1 MEKTFLK
8 TKVLDRNYKALHGNK
23 RFIIN
28 QGGSRSSKTYSLCQ
42 LFIAHAMSEPNERI
56 SIVRKTLPALRN
68 TVMVDFFEI
77 LQEHNIYNKIAHNKT
92 NNTYTFDNGSQ
103 VAFFST
109 DDEQKLRGRKHSIV
123 WANEANELLH
133 EEFMQLNM
141 RCEGKF
147 FVDFNPSENSSWIYD
162 LPKEES
168 ITIKSTY
175 RDNPFLPQSIINQI
189 EDLKRTDEAL
199 YQIYALG
206 ERATSKSNIY
216 SNWTFVKQRP
226 ERFQEYVY
234 GLDFGYN
241 HPTALIKV
249 YWHEKDIYIEP
260 VIYESYLTTS
270 DLIERFKELDI
281 STIKDIKA
289 DYARPE
295 IIHELVLAGYNVTNA
310 SKEVKEG
317 INNVKTF
324 KVYCQDEDYLKR
336 EYENYMW
343 KKVRDTITDEPVK
356 LHDDAMD
363 AIRYAVKHIKTEYYS
378 DNGYLAF

>member
-1 MEKTFLK
+1 MKID
-8 TKVLDRNYKALHGNK
+8 LDATVVFEANLNALEGER

-42 LFIAHAMSEPNERI
+42 LFILHCLQNPNERI

-77 LQEHNIYNKIAHNKT
+77 LQGMNLYRKQSHNKT
-92 NNTYTFDNGSQ
+92 NNTYTFANGSQ

-109 DDEQKLRGRKHSIV
+109 DDEQKLRGRKHAIV

-162 LPKEES
+162 LPEEDS
-168 ITIKSTY
+168 VTIKSTY

-206 ERATSKSNIY
+206 EKAVSKQNIY
-216 SNWTFVKQRP
+216 DGWEFVKKKP
-226 ERFQEYVY
+226 VRFENYVY

-241 HPTALIKV
+241 HPSALVRV
-249 YWHEKDIYIEP
+249 YWHERDIYIEP
-260 VIYESYLTTS
+260 VIYQSYLTTPE
-270 DLIERFKELDI
+270 LIELMKQKGIEYSREIL
-281 STIKDIKA
+281 A

-295 IIHELVLAGYNVTNA
+295 IIAELQIANYNVLNA
-310 SKEVKEG
+310 TKEVKNG

-324 KVYCQDEDYLKR
+324 KVYCEDHPELVR
-336 EYENYMW
+336 EYDNYKW
-343 KKVRDTITDEPVK
+343 KKVKDHITDEPVK

-363 AIRYAVKHIKTEYYS
+363 AIRYAVQFIKQEYYT
-378 DNGYLAF
+378 DNSYLSF

>member
-1 MEKTFLK
+1 MKAKIKATRVFE
-8 TKVLDRNYKALHGNK
+8 DNRKALNGDK
-23 RFIIN
+23 RFIVN

-42 LFIAHAMSEPNERI
+42 LFIIHCLSNPGTRL

-77 LQEHNIYNKIAHNKT
+77 IQEMGIYSKLSHNKT
-92 NNTYTFDNGSQ
+92 NNTYDFGNGSV

-109 DDEQKLRGRKHSIV
+109 DDEQKLRGRKHSVV

-162 LPKEES
+162 LPEEDT

-175 RDNPFLPQSIINQI
+175 KDNPFLPDSIKNQI

-206 ERATSKSNIY
+206 EKAVSKSNIY
-216 SNWTFVKQRP
+216 SNWTFVKQKP
-226 ERFQEYVY
+226 HKFEQYVY

-241 HPTALIKV
+241 HPTALVRV
-249 YWHEKDIYIEP
+249 YWHERDIYIEP
-260 VIYESYLTTS
+260 VIYESYLTTT
-270 DLIERFKELDI
+270 DLIERMNGLGTSKTTEI
-281 STIKDIKA
+281 MA

-295 IIHELVLAGYNVTNA
+295 IIKEIEIAGYNILNA
-310 SKEVKEG
+310 SKEVKQG
-317 INNVKTF
+317 ITNVKTF
-324 KVYCQDEDYLKR
+324 VVTCYDDANLVR
-336 EYENYMW
+336 EYDNYKW
-343 KKVRDTITDEPVK
+343 KKVKDVIMDEPVK

-363 AIRYAVKHIKTEYYS
+363 AIRYAVQYITQNYYS
-378 DNGYLAF
+378 DNSYIAF

>member
-1 MEKTFLK
+1 MKIDISATGVF
-8 TKVLDRNYKALHGNK
+8 DDNRKALDGGR

-42 LFIAHAMSEPNERI
+42 LFIIHCLTTKDQRI

-77 LQEHNIYNKIAHNKT
+77 LQAMGVYNKMSHNKT
-92 NNTYTFDNGSQ
+92 NNTYDFGNGSV

-147 FVDFNPSENSSWIYD
+147 FVDFNPSENTSWIYD
-162 LPKEES
+162 LPKEDS

-175 RDNPFLPQSIINQI
+175 KDNPFLPDSIIKQI
-189 EDLKRTDEAL
+189 EDLRRTDEAL

-206 ERATSKSNIY
+206 ERAISKQNIY
-216 SNWTFVKQRP
+216 DNWEFLKQKP
-226 ERFQEYVY
+226 DRFTNYIY

-241 HPTALIKV
+241 HPTALMRI
-249 YWHEKDIYIEP
+249 YWDEKDIFIEP
-260 VIYESYLTTS
+260 VIYQSYLTTPQII
-270 DLIERFKELDI
+270 DLMEQQGVETSVEIM
-281 STIKDIKA
+281 A
-289 DYARPE
+289 DHARPE
-295 IIHELVLAGYNVTNA
+295 IIKEIELAGYNILKAN
-310 SKEVKEG
+310 KEVNKG
-317 INNVKTF
+317 ITNVKTF
-324 KVYCQDEDYLKR
+324 KVFCQDDESLKR
-336 EYENYMW
+336 EYDNYRW
-343 KKVRDTITDEPVK
+343 KKVKDTITDEPVK

-363 AIRYAVKHIKTEYYS
+363 AIRYAVYYVKENYFS
-378 DNGYLAF
+378 DSTYISF

>member
-1 MEKTFLK
+1 MKIQATDVFR
-8 TKVLDRNYKALHGNK
+8 RNNDALNGTK
-23 RFIIN
+23 RFIVN

-42 LFIAHAMSEPNERI
+42 LFILHCLQSDGQRI

-77 LQEHNIYNKIAHNKT
+77 LQDMGYYRKDAHNKT
-92 NNTYTFDNGSQ
+92 NNTYTFPNGSQ

-162 LPKEES
+162 LPEEDT
-168 ITIKSTY
+168 ITLKSTY
-175 RDNPFLPQSIINQI
+175 KDNPFLPQSIINQI
-189 EDLKRTDEAL
+189 EDLKRTDDAL

-206 ERATSKSNIY
+206 EKAVSKQNIY
-216 SNWTFVKQRP
+216 DNWEFVKRKP
-226 ERFQEYVY
+226 LRFEQYVY

-241 HPTALIKV
+241 HPSALMRV
-249 YWHEKDIYIEP
+249 YWHENDIFIEP
-260 VIYESYLTTS
+260 VVYQSYLTTP
-270 DLIERFKELDI
+270 DLINLMEQNNVSKSVEIL
-281 STIKDIKA
+281 A

-295 IIHELVLAGYNVTNA
+295 IIKEIEIAGWNILNA
-310 SKEVKEG
+310 SKEVKNG

-324 KVYCQDEDYLKR
+324 KVYCQDDENLVK
-336 EYENYMW
+336 EYDNYKW
-343 KKVRDTITDEPVK
+343 KKVKDTITDEPIK

-363 AIRYAVKHIKTEYYS
+363 AIRYAVQYIKSEYYQ
-378 DNGYLAF
+378 DNSYISF

>member
-1 MEKTFLK
+1 MKAKIKATRVFE
-8 TKVLDRNYKALHGNK
+8 DNRKALNGDK
-23 RFIIN
+23 RFIVN

-42 LFIAHAMSEPNERI
+42 LFIIHCLSNPGTRL

-77 LQEHNIYNKIAHNKT
+77 IQEMGIYSKLSHNKT
-92 NNTYTFDNGSQ
+92 NNTYDFGNGSV

-109 DDEQKLRGRKHSIV
+109 DDEQKLRGRKHSVV

-162 LPKEES
+162 LPEEDT
-168 ITIKSTY
+168 IIIKSTY
-175 RDNPFLPQSIINQI
+175 KDNPFLPDSIKNQI

-206 ERATSKSNIY
+206 EKAVSKSNIY
-216 SNWTFVKQRP
+216 SNWTFVKQKP
-226 ERFQEYVY
+226 HKFENYVY

-241 HPTALIKV
+241 HPTALVRV
-249 YWHEKDIYIEP
+249 YWHERDIYIEP
-260 VIYESYLTTS
+260 VIYESYLTTT
-270 DLIERFKELDI
+270 DLIERMNGLGI
-281 STIKDIKA
+281 SKTTEIMA

-295 IIHELVLAGYNVTNA
+295 IIKEIEIAGYNILNA
-310 SKEVKEG
+310 SKEVKQG
-317 INNVKTF
+317 ITNVKTF
-324 KVYCQDEDYLKR
+324 GVTCYDDPNLIR
-336 EYENYMW
+336 EYDNYKW
-343 KKVRDTITDEPVK
+343 KKVKDVIMDEPVK

-363 AIRYAVKHIKTEYYS
+363 AIRYAVQHITQNYYS
-378 DNGYLAF
+378 DSAYIAF